1 MPKLPPISGHKITKA
16 LGKAGFQVVGQ
27 KGSHVRLK
35 KKTSDKIFIVIV
47 PLHSE
52 VKKGTLK
59 SILRQ
64 SGLSTEEFMKLL
76 GE

>member
-27 KGSHVRLK
+27 KGSHIRLK
-35 KKTSDKIFIVIV
+35 KKTSDKILIVIV

-64 SGLSTEEFMKLL
+64 ANLSTDEFMKLL
-76 GE
+76 EE

>member
-1 MPKLPPISGHKITKA
+1 MPKLPPVSGNKVTKA
-16 LGKAGFQVVGQ
+16 LGKVGFQVVGQ

-35 KKTSDKIFIVIV
+35 KKTSDRIYIVVV

-52 VKKGTLK
+52 LKKGPLK

-64 SGLSTEEFMKLL
+64 AGLTNEEFTKLL
-76 GE
+76 KE

>member
-35 KKTSDKIFIVIV
+35 KKISDKIFIVIV